1 MILLFT
7 CSETELQ
14 QVQWLRDG
22 MTVQEVE
29 DLFLQ
34 REISRT
40 NGEAQQVQGSDT
52 RMRNELE
59 AAKAEN
65 LKLDALE
72 SKL

>member
-1 MILLFT
+1 M
-7 CSETELQ
+7 
-14 QVQWLRDG
+14 QWLRDG
-22 MTVQEVE
+22 MTVEEVA

-34 REISRT
+34 REISRA
-40 NGEAQQVQGSDT
+40 NGEAQKVQGSDT
-52 RMRNELE
+52 RMRQELE